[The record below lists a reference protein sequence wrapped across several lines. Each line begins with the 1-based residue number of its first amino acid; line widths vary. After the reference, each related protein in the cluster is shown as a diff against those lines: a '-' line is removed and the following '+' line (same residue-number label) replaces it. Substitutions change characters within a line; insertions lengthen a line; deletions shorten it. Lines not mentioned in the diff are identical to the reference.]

1 MDGNS
6 CCFSGHRV
14 IPVEASDIL
23 SRRLDVCVDWLHTRK
38 GVTDFYAGG
47 CTGFDTIAEQA
58 VLKYRETHPAAR
70 LIIVIPYRNQAS
82 AWSERERME
91 YDRIKAYANEVICL
105 SERYFRGCMHQRN
118 RYMVDHSSV
127 CVCYLT
133 RKNGGTAFTVKY
145 AQSKGLSVCNLAS
158 ENFPEFCQFPST
170 ILGGDVL

>member
-1 MDGNS
+1 MT
-6 CCFSGHRV
+6 
-14 IPVEASDIL
+14 L
-23 SRRLDVCVDWLHTRK
+23 
-38 GVTDFYAGG
+38 G

-58 VLKYRETHPAAR
+58 VLKYRETHPAAH

-82 AWSERERME
+82 AWNERERME

-133 RKNGGTAFTVKY
+133 RENGGTASTVKY
-145 AQSKGLSVCNLAS
+145 AQKQGLLVCNLAS
-158 ENFPEFCQFPST
+158 ETFLEFCRFPAT
-170 ILGGDVL
+170 IFGENVL

>member
-23 SRRLDVCVDWLHTRK
+23 SRRLDACVDWLHTRK

-91 YDRIKAYANEVICL
+91 YDRIKTYANEAICL
-105 SERYFRGCMHQRN
+105 SERYYRGCMHQRN

-133 RKNGGTAFTVKY
+133 REDGGTASTVKY
-145 AQSKGLSVCNLAS
+145 AQRKGLLVCNLAS
-158 ENFPEFCQFPST
+158 ENFSKFFLSPST
-170 ILGGDVL
+170 IFRKDVL